1 MTDEDADGGDTED
14 ADGGDTEDADGAPE
28 APLDRYRAATATV
41 VADALDE
48 HGTGGVIGGIDP
60 AHPDHV
66 AVGRAIP
73 VRMERVETDEHTN
86 FPRAL
91 FEAFEPGGAFVVS
104 SPTDRLSCWGALA
117 SRLADRAG
125 MGGVVIDGGFRDV
138 PEIREGA
145 FGVFGADT
153 TPRSGQKRLRV
164 AAVGEPVEVDGV
176 EVAAGD
182 AIVGDATGIA
192 VVPAAEAPAVAG
204 TVGEILDKEAALDRK
219 VADGYT
225 AERLLAE
232 YEGF

>member
-1 MTDEDADGGDTED
+1 MSDGTREEDGTGD
-14 ADGGDTEDADGAPE
+14 DTVE
-28 APLDRYRAATATV
+28 RYRAATATV
-41 VADALDE
+41 VSDALDA
-48 HGTGGVIGGIDP
+48 HGIDGVIGGIDP
-60 AHPDHV
+60 AHPEHV

-91 FEAFEPGGAFVVS
+91 FEAFEAGGTFVVA

-125 MGGVVIDGGFRDV
+125 MGGIVIDGGFRDYT
-138 PEIREGA
+138 EIRERA

-164 AAVGEPVEVDGV
+164 AAVGDPVEVDDV

-182 AIVGDATGIA
+182 VVVADGTGIA
-192 VVPAAEAPAVAG
+192 VVPEREAAAVAD
-204 TVGEILDKEAALDRK
+204 TVEGILEKEAALDRK

-225 AERLLAE
+225 AAELLEE
-232 YEGF
+232 YDGF